1 MSEVFLIIASISGR
15 WEGACVTF
23 AAYDIIR
30 KFWFY
35 PFPRGAHL
43 APWIRKKEQAPYW
56 SEMYLSAEPVR
67 AVVYEEFLL

>member
-1 MSEVFLIIASISGR
+1 MSEVFLIIASIPGR

-35 PFPRGAHL
+35 PIPRGALL
-43 APWIRKKEQAPYW
+43 ASRRRKEEQVPYW
-56 SEMYLSAEPVR
+56 SEIYLRAEPVR